1 MGVQDGVDNLVRA
14 LDILVNDLGRKD
26 VLCVLIGG
34 KGDALPKLKSL
45 VDQLHLEEHVWFTGF
60 IPDADVMRYLSTA
73 DICLDPNPSSP
84 LNDVST
90 WIKVMEYMALG
101 KPVVSFDLKETRTSA
116 GEAAAYVPPND
127 EAAFAK
133 AVAALMDDADRR
145 RKMGAIGRQR
155 VDEKLS
161 WNITSRNLLS
171 AYGQLLRTTFPA
183 ANAQALPPE
192 SSSRTA
198 GA

>member
-1 MGVQDGVDNLVRA
+1 MAIRVRSSRA
-14 LDILVNDLGRKD
+14 LAKTLG
-26 VLCVLIGG
+26 
-34 KGDALPKLKSL
+34 
-45 VDQLHLEEHVWFTGF
+45 LENHVWFTGF
-60 IPDADVMRYLSTA
+60 IPDADMIRYLSTA

-116 GEAAAYVPPND
+116 GDAAVYVPPND

-145 RKMGAIGRQR
+145 QKMGAIGRR
-155 VDEKLS
+155 R
-161 WNITSRNLLS
+161 SR
-171 AYGQLLRTTFPA
+171 
-183 ANAQALPPE
+183 
-192 SSSRTA
+192 
-198 GA
+198 

>member
-1 MGVQDGVDNLVRA
+1 VVVGDGDSREELETLA
-14 LDILVNDLGRKD
+14 KTLG
-26 VLCVLIGG
+26 
-34 KGDALPKLKSL
+34 
-45 VDQLHLEEHVWFTGF
+45 LENHVWFTGF
-60 IPDADVMRYLSTA
+60 IPDADMIRYLSTA

-145 RKMGAIGRQR
+145 QRMGAIGRRR

-198 GA
+198 GV